1 MAKNVGILAMDIYF
15 PPTCVQQEALEAHDG
30 ASKGKY
36 TIGLGQ
42 DCLAF
47 CTELEDVISMSFNAV
62 TSLLDKYKIDPKQI
76 GRLEVGSETV
86 IDKSKSIKT
95 FLMQLF
101 EKCGNSDVEGVDS
114 TNACYGGTAALLN
127 CVNWVESNS
136 WDGRYGLVICTDSA
150 VVDGKLSQTC
160 YLMALDSCYKHMCN
174 KFEKLEGKEF
184 SINDADYF
192 VFHSPYNKLVQKSF
206 ARLLYNDFL
215 RNASSID
222 EAAKE
227 KFTPYSSL
235 PLDESY
241 QSRDLEKVSQQVAK
255 TFYDAKVQ
263 PTTLVPKEV
272 GNMYTASLYAAFAS
286 LIHNKHSDLA
296 GKRVVMFSYGSGST
310 ATMFSLRLCEN
321 QSPFSLSNIASV
333 MDIGGKLKARHE
345 YEPEK
350 FVETMKLMEHRYG
363 AKEFVTSK
371 EGIIDLLAPGTYYLK
386 EVDSL
391 YRRFYGKKGDDGSIA
406 NGH

>member
-1 MAKNVGILAMDIYF
+1 
-15 PPTCVQQEALEAHDG
+15 EALEAHDG

-62 TSLLDKYKIDPKQI
+62 TSLLEKYKIDPKQI

-101 EKCGNSDVEGVDS
+101 EKCGNTDVEGVDS

-160 YLMALDSCYKHMCN
+160 YLMALDSCYKHLCN

-192 VFHSPYNKLVQKSF
+192 VFHSAYNKLVQKSF

-235 PLDESY
+235 SLDESY
-241 QSRDLEKVSQQVAK
+241 QSRDLEKVSQQLAK
-255 TFYDAKVQ
+255 TYYDAKVQ
-263 PTTLVPKEV
+263 PTTLVPKQV

-286 LIHNKHSDLA
+286 LVHNKHSDLA

-333 MDIGGKLKARHE
+333 MDVGGKLKARHE
-345 YEPEK
+345 YAPEK

-371 EGIIDLLAPGTYYLK
+371 EGILDLLAPGTYYLK

-391 YRRFYGKKGDDGSIA
+391 YRRFYGKKRDDGSIT